1 MANFFMRGFQKL
13 QPFVGAIS
21 RSRFPLL
28 ISGATRWLAVP
39 VIILVSAFVTNAII
53 ILFCGYN
60 PWEAYVAAINGAFG
74 NGRKFGETLVK
85 TTPFLMTGLSVAI
98 AFRCGIWNI
107 GAEGQFLVG
116 ALAATWFGTK
126 VATLLP
132 PQTWL
137 AVPLGLI
144 IAVFAGG
151 IWGILPAILKVT
163 RGVNEVISTIMLN
176 YIAINFVG
184 LMIDGGPLQELAR
197 HAPQSMRIVDW
208 VFLPRLFPPPHRVN
222 IGIIIAVLLAI
233 VLTYLLFRTT
243 FGYQLRAV
251 GEGATAAEAAG
262 ISIVRNTLRVFFISG
277 ALAGLGGAIELMAL
291 TRRLY
296 LGFSPGYGYTAIAVA
311 LLAKLHPLITVAAAL
326 LFGALTTGSYAMQ
339 RGVGISDK
347 VTWVM
352 QAVILLFVIGYST
365 VKFFHRQ
372 SERMAVGSQ
381 ESAKRDNLDN
391 KPN

>member
-1 MANFFMRGFQKL
+1 MVNLFKGNGHPLIAVL
-13 QPFVGAIS
+13 S
-21 RSRFPLL
+21 RIYSKFSGL
-28 ISGATRWLAVP
+28 ISVAAPWVAVP
-39 VIILVSAFVTNAII
+39 VIILASAFITNAII
-53 ILFCGYN
+53 ILLCGYN
-60 PWEAYVAAINGAFG
+60 PWEAYVAAIDGAFG

-107 GAEGQFLVG
+107 GAEGQFLIG
-116 ALAATWFGTK
+116 ALAVTWFGTK
-126 VATLLP
+126 VAGLLP
-132 PQTWL
+132 SHTWF
-137 AVPLGLI
+137 AVPLGLV

-151 IWGILPAILKVT
+151 IWGIIPAILKVT

-176 YIAINFVG
+176 YIAIHFVG

-197 HAPQSMRIVDW
+197 HAPQSNRIAEW
-208 VFLPRLFPPPHRVN
+208 VFLPRLLSSPHRVH
-222 IGIIIAVLLAI
+222 IGIVIAVLLAI
-233 VLTYLLFRTT
+233 FLTYLLFRTT

-311 LLAKLHPLITVAAAL
+311 LLAKLHPLLTVASAL

-352 QAVILLFVIGYST
+352 QAVILLFVIGYSA
-365 VKFFHRQ
+365 VKFFRRQ
-372 SERMAVGSQ
+372 SAIGNRS
-381 ESAKRDNLDN
+381 SAKEAS
-391 KPN
+391 

>member
-1 MANFFMRGFQKL
+1 MANFLMRGFQKL
-13 QPFVGAIS
+13 LPFVGSIS

-28 ISGATRWLAVP
+28 ISVATRWLAVP

-60 PWEAYVAAINGAFG
+60 PWEAYVAAMNGAFG

-85 TTPFLMTGLSVAI
+85 TTPFLMTGLSVAL

-132 PQTWL
+132 PQTWF

-176 YIAINFVG
+176 YIAIHFVG

-197 HAPQSMRIVDW
+197 HAPQSIRIVDW
-208 VFLPRLFPPPHRVN
+208 VFLPRLFSPPHRVH

-262 ISIVRNTLRVFFISG
+262 ISIVHNTLRVFFISG

-339 RGVGISDK
+339 RGIGISDK

-372 SERMAVGSQ
+372 HGSRQSAVSN
-381 ESAKRDNLDN
+381 S
-391 KPN
+391 